1 MLYESVSVFLF
12 LERGGM
18 TAMKKELP
26 YFKIGDSFG
35 GNQDWF
41 HNFLMHMGGCAA
53 ATACDSCIY
62 FALHRDLMVLYPFD
76 VNRITK
82 EDYEAF
88 AMKMKPYLRPRA
100 GGIKKLAIFM
110 DGFREYLN
118 TLGKQDIISM
128 EGFSGDHSFEESAS
142 FIMDRIDNG
151 YPIPYLMLKHTDCK
165 VKDYSWHWFLLVGYE
180 QTESDVMVTLATY
193 GKATVFS
200 LRELWHTGY
209 EEKGGMI
216 RYQLN

>member
-1 MLYESVSVFLF
+1 
-12 LERGGM
+12 
-18 TAMKKELP
+18 MKKELP
-26 YFKIGDSFG
+26 YFNIGDSFG

-62 FALHRDLMVLYPFD
+62 FALHRDFRVLYPFD
-76 VNRITK
+76 VKQITK

-100 GGIKKLAIFM
+100 GGIKKTSIYI
-110 DGFREYLN
+110 DGFGEYLKS
-118 TLGKQDIISM
+118 LGEQDLISM
-128 EGFSGDHSFEESAS
+128 EGFSGDRSFEESAS
-142 FIMDRIDNG
+142 FIVDRIDQG

-165 VKDYSWHWFLLVGYE
+165 FKDYSWHWFLLVGYE
-180 QTESDVMVTLATY
+180 QTESDVLVTLATY

-216 RYQLN
+216 RYQLNETV

>member
-1 MLYESVSVFLF
+1 
-12 LERGGM
+12 
-18 TAMKKELP
+18 MKKELP

>member
-1 MLYESVSVFLF
+1 
-12 LERGGM
+12 
-18 TAMKKELP
+18 MKKELP
-26 YFKIGDSFG
+26 YFNIGDSFG

-62 FALHRDLMVLYPFD
+62 FALHRDFGVLYPFD
-76 VNRITK
+76 VKQITK

-100 GGIKKLAIFM
+100 GGIKKTSIYI
-110 DGFREYLN
+110 DGFGEYLKS
-118 TLGKQDIISM
+118 LGVQDLISM

-142 FIMDRIDNG
+142 FIVDRIDQG

-165 VKDYSWHWFLLVGYE
+165 FKDYSWHWFLLVGYE
-180 QTESDVMVTLATY
+180 QTESDVLVTLATY

-216 RYQLN
+216 RYQLNETV

>member
-1 MLYESVSVFLF
+1 
-12 LERGGM
+12 M

-26 YFKIGDSFG
+26 YFNIGDSFG

-62 FALHRDLMVLYPFD
+62 FALHRDLRALYPFD
-76 VNRITK
+76 MSQITK

-100 GGIKKLAIFM
+100 GGIKKLAVYM
-110 DGFREYLN
+110 DGFGEYLKS
-118 TLGKQDIISM
+118 LGKQDRISM
-128 EGFSGDHSFEESAS
+128 EGFSGDRSYEESAA
-142 FIMDRIDNG
+142 FIIDRIDQG

-165 VKDYSWHWFLLVGYE
+165 YKDYSWHWFLLVGYE

-216 RYQLN
+216 RYQVN

>member
-1 MLYESVSVFLF
+1 
-12 LERGGM
+12 
-18 TAMKKELP
+18 MKKELP
-26 YFKIGDSFG
+26 YFNIGDSFG

-62 FALHRDLMVLYPFD
+62 FALHRDVRDLYPFD
-76 VNRITK
+76 VSHITK
-82 EDYEAF
+82 EDYETF

-100 GGIKKLAIFM
+100 GGIKKLTIYM
-110 DGFREYLN
+110 DGLCKYLQN
-118 TLGKQDIISM
+118 LGKGDFISM
-128 EGFSGDHSFEESAS
+128 EGFSGDHSYDEAAS
-142 FIMDRIDNG
+142 FIIALIDQG

-165 VKDYSWHWFLLVGYE
+165 FKDFSWHWFLLVGYE
-180 QTESDVMVTLATY
+180 QSESDVLVTAASY

-216 RYQLN
+216 RYQLNNPV

>member
-1 MLYESVSVFLF
+1 
-12 LERGGM
+12 
-18 TAMKKELP
+18 MKKELP

-100 GGIKKLAIFM
+100 GGIKKPAIFM

-165 VKDYSWHWFLLVGYE
+165 FKDYSWHWFLLVGYE